1 MPRLVKGAKWTYGW
15 AVVGPELEIAIPP
28 EAWRE
33 YGFEAGQPAIF
44 LSGSKRS
51 GGFAVSTL
59 ERMEQAAGRLGGGA
73 LGELG
78 RGRFAEGGRLTIPPE
93 VAAQTSTQAGDRLL
107 TVRGSRFGLGF
118 IARGPIYE
126 QALDHP
132 ALGTFGEEDRHK

>member
-15 AVVGPELEIAIPP
+15 TVVGPELEIVIPP

-44 LSGSKRS
+44 LPASRRS

-59 ERMEQAAGRLGGGA
+59 ERMAQAAERLKDGA

-78 RGRFAEGGRLTIPPE
+78 RGHFAKSGRLTVPKKI
-93 VAAQTSTQAGDRLL
+93 AAQTGIQAGDRLL
-107 TVRGSRFGLGF
+107 TARGSRYGLAF

-126 QALDHP
+126 QALNHP
-132 ALGTFGEEDRHK
+132 ALETFGQRT